1 MKQHSELPVELE
13 NANLR
18 AKLDDANKEIAEL
31 LAMNRRLLALNEQLE
46 AAVGE
51 YAIKQMEAH
60 NETLKEAVHYSGDVA
75 QRKTKSRGNEY
86 SSFAQTP

>member
-13 NANLR
+13 NADLR

-31 LAMNRRLLALNEQLE
+31 LAMNRRLLALNEQLD

-51 YAIKQMEAH
+51 YAIKQMEGH
-60 NETLKEAVHYSGDVA
+60 CQIKQS
-75 QRKTKSRGNEY
+75 
-86 SSFAQTP
+86 